1 MNRTH
6 SALWGFGLA
15 GLVSGAV
22 LTAIGMLGAGDIAS
36 LAGGYGLLVIVSAAY
51 LLAGLKLRERLS
63 HKTSA
68 SAPVAIS
75 ARS

>member
-6 SALWGFGLA
+6 PALWGFGLA

-22 LTAIGMLGAGDIAS
+22 LTAIGIFGADDFAS
-36 LAGGYGLLVIVSAAY
+36 LAGGYGVMVIGSAGY
-51 LLAGLKLRERLS
+51 LLAGLSLRERLGRR
-63 HKTSA
+63 
-68 SAPVAIS
+68 PVASTTVIS